1 METGD
6 RSKME
11 ETKIEKKHSFV
22 KEKLATI
29 SSSISGTL
37 SFLGGYQV
45 CHNLCL
51 GIIALLSIIGI
62 TVVGMPL
69 LFLQKVAIPF
79 WIAAV
84 VLFAITLGIYVKMR
98 CLSRNLL
105 LLNFGI
111 LLASVPFQGVK
122 PVLPLLW
129 ISGGAIV
136 MVSILLMVKGRMRK
150 NKREKD

>member
-1 METGD
+1 
-6 RSKME
+6 ME
-11 ETKIEKKHSFV
+11 EIKIEKKHSFIR
-22 KEKLATI
+22 EKLATI
-29 SSSISGTL
+29 SSSLSGTL

-45 CHNLCL
+45 CHNLCM
-51 GIIALLSIIGI
+51 GIIALLSLIGI

-69 LFLQKVAIPF
+69 LFLQKVAVPF

-84 VLFAITLGIYVKMR
+84 VLFTTTLGIYVKMR

-111 LLASVPFQGVK
+111 LIASVPFQGVK

-136 MVSILLMVKGRMRK
+136 LISFLLMVRESIGEGR
-150 NKREKD
+150 